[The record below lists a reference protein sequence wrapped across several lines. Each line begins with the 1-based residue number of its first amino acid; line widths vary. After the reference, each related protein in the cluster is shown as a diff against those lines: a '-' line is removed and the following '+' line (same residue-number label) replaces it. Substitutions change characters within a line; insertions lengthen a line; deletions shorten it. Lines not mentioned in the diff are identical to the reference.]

1 MDNFWDL
8 SFKFKIRVTQLKNY
22 IQTRSEKAKQSFYK
36 IAVVIDLLFILGAFT
51 HESSII
57 YQLSLPLISPLSVFR
72 TFAGTPSPENN
83 VNTYELFRFIPGW
96 SFARVSKVHLEGVKT
111 LAYFDVPVQA
121 DGTLYRDVDGYQ
133 VFRSEKALAAFQ
145 EAQQQG
151 ARVLLT
157 ISQTDP
163 KTIKELL
170 DSSSS
175 QKHLISEAITEV
187 QETGID
193 GVTINFEYIGDDGAS
208 YAPKL
213 NAFMK
218 ALTAKMHQEVKN
230 SYVVVALPNSAA
242 KQSFYDL
249 ETLAKTTDKV
259 FMVAYDFSVPE
270 YKNNALI
277 APLYGF
283 DQKDYWQEV
292 STATQSFLPYIP
304 QEKLVLETAWY
315 GNGDNYP
322 IYTSNTPETKPP
334 QSFNELKTPLDQA
347 TLDRLV
353 LEVPR
358 SARGAARRNLPL
370 IAKAL
375 EDEGILDSNVLA
387 YALATIEHE
396 TAGTFEPIEEYKG
409 RKSARRLGYEGG
421 TNYFGR
427 GFIQLTHL
435 RNYKRIGERIG
446 MGEDLV
452 KNPELALNPEISA
465 KILAAFF
472 KDNGI
477 ARLARMGDFID
488 ARTPINPDYQGGWIA
503 TLAYKYLYT
512 LG

>member
-1 MDNFWDL
+1 MDKFWDT
-8 SFKFKIRVTQLKNY
+8 SFKFKVYVTELKNY
-22 IQTRSEKAKQSFYK
+22 IQTRSERAKQSFYK
-36 IAVVIDLLFILGAFT
+36 IAIVLDLLFIMGAFI
-51 HESSII
+51 HESNIVS
-57 YQLSLPLISPLSVFR
+57 QLSLPLISPLSVFK
-72 TFAGTPSPENN
+72 TFASTSSSQTPVNN
-83 VNTYELFRFIPGW
+83 YELFRFIPGW
-96 SFARVSKVHLEGVKT
+96 SFAKVDKVHVEGVET

-121 DGTLYRDVDGYQ
+121 DGVLYRDVEGYS

-145 EAQQQG
+145 QAQQQG

-157 ISQTDP
+157 ISQTDTE
-163 KTIKELL
+163 TINELL
-170 DSSSS
+170 DSPSS
-175 QKHLISEAITEV
+175 QKRLIEEAIIEV
-187 QETGID
+187 QETGIS
-193 GVTINFEYIGDDGAS
+193 GVVINFEYIGDDGIS
-208 YAPKL
+208 YSHKF
-213 NAFMK
+213 NALMK
-218 ALTAKMHQEVKN
+218 ALTAKMHQEVPH
-230 SYVVVALPNSAA
+230 SYVVSALPSSAA

-249 ETLAKTTDKV
+249 ETLSQTTDKV
-259 FMVAYDFSVPE
+259 FMIAYDFAVPE
-270 YKNNALI
+270 YKNEALI
-277 APLYGF
+277 APLYGY
-283 DQKDYWQEV
+283 DQKDYWKEV
-292 STATQSFLPYIP
+292 TTATQSFLQYVP

-322 IYTSNTPETKPP
+322 IYTSNSPTAKNS
-334 QSFNELKTPLDQA
+334 QSFNKLKTPLDQA

-353 LEVPR
+353 LKVPR
-358 SARGAARRNLPL
+358 SARAAARRNLPL

-375 EDEGILDSNVLA
+375 ESEGILDSNVLA

-421 TNYFGR
+421 TSYFGR

-446 MGEDLV
+446 MGESLV

-488 ARTPINPDYQGGWIA
+488 ARTPINPDYQGRWIA